1 MLDSS
6 DSLHIVEAHALD
18 SNGAYMNNQSNF
30 KVFEKVVATPSPTPT
45 ATPKPTVSPTS
56 KPTQTPTAAPTD
68 KPTDVPDYT
77 PTATPGDKSTA
88 APECSPTAAP
98 DGSPTDTPY
107 GASTATPDITFSPT
121 ANPLGD
127 ASVKSQKT
135 IISVKGKSK
144 VKRGKRITLK
154 VKITNPDGN
163 KVKWVLNKKAKKLFK
178 LNKKS
183 GVKVKLTAKNRKGS
197 GKIKVK
203 YGKLTVKKSIK
214 IY

>member
-1 MLDSS
+1 MCIRDRLDSS

-98 DGSPTDTPY
+98 DGSPTDTDVY
-107 GASTATPDITFSPT
+107 KRQVRDCEWCRLNCYHSQFSH
-121 ANPLGD
+121 
-127 ASVKSQKT
+127 
-135 IISVKGKSK
+135 
-144 VKRGKRITLK
+144 
-154 VKITNPDGN
+154 
-163 KVKWVLNKKAKKLFK
+163 
-178 LNKKS
+178 
-183 GVKVKLTAKNRKGS
+183 NR
-197 GKIKVK
+197 
-203 YGKLTVKKSIK
+203 Y
-214 IY
+214 